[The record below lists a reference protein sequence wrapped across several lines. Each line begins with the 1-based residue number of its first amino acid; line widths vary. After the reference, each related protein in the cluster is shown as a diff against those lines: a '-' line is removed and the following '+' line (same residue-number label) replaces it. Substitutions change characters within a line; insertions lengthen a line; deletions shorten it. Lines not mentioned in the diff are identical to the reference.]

1 MNMILKRVILVSI
14 GLFFLVLGIVGYLVP
29 GLPGTIWLIVA
40 ASLFVRSSDRLYNFV
55 IQNRFFGGQVKDFL
69 ETGKMSRRAQVMAV
83 LFITLFSVFSII
95 FAPYGWLFKI
105 PIAILGIVGIIYV
118 LSRPTKE

>member
-69 ETGKMSRRAQVMAV
+69 DTGKMSRRAQVMAV